1 MPSGAGVS
9 QAVPKTG
16 DKPDKHGSS
25 ATIPPAAGGGVAAF
39 RSDARA
45 DCRTPASL
53 NDELQDGP
61 RLSIPSARLRPR
73 PQDGRCSAADRGQS
87 QESEMRHDSSRAN
100 ACQRLED
107 ALATLDPHARSLMEG
122 YLQGRS
128 VAEIAAGLEAPE
140 GAVADKIR
148 QLVDDLRSRM
158 RR

>member
-1 MPSGAGVS
+1 
-9 QAVPKTG
+9 
-16 DKPDKHGSS
+16 
-25 ATIPPAAGGGVAAF
+25 
-39 RSDARA
+39 
-45 DCRTPASL
+45 
-53 NDELQDGP
+53 
-61 RLSIPSARLRPR
+61 
-73 PQDGRCSAADRGQS
+73 
-87 QESEMRHDSSRAN
+87 MRHDSSRAN